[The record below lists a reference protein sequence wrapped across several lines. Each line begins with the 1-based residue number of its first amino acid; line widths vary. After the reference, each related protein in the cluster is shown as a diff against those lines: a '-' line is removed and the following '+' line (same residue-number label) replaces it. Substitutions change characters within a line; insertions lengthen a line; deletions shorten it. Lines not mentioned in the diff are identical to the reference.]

1 MKRIKHSEAEIL
13 SILKKQEQGMKVS
26 EICREH
32 GISDVTFYYWKSR
45 YGGMELNELK
55 RLKELEDENSRLKRI
70 VANLTL
76 ENDAIKSVLEKK
88 F

>member
-1 MKRIKHSEAEIL
+1 MKRIKHSESEIV

-32 GISDVTFYYWKSR
+32 GISEPTFYNWKSR
-45 YGGMELNELK
+45 YGGMEANELK
-55 RLKELEDENSRLKRI
+55 RLKDLEQENARLKKMF
-70 VANLTL
+70 ADLSL
-76 ENDAIKSVLEKK
+76 QHEALKDVLGKK